1 MIKDDKQL
9 AYSKEWA
16 EKFASANRKIKA
28 NEEKRLKDPDGWQLI
43 QDSNDALR
51 QKLVDEIVEYEMLA
65 AHNPNE
71 PITLQVE
78 CMNKITDLLIKAR
91 IAFKIT
97 KKELAAL
104 CERSEEQI
112 KLFEDKD
119 YQNATFL
126 DFLAVS
132 DALGVEIIDGKFI
145 AKMDEFYLKRLE
157 AMRSSENM
165 DAGLKAAS

>member
-9 AYSKEWA
+9 AYSQEWA
-16 EKFASANRKIKA
+16 EKFAEANRKLRA

-78 CMNKITDLLIKAR
+78 CMNKISDLLIKAR

-97 KKELAAL
+97 PKELAAL
-104 CERSEEQI
+104 CGHTEEQI

-157 AMRSSENM
+157 GIRQ
-165 DAGLKAAS
+165 AASINAELQTAS

>member
-1 MIKDDKQL
+1 MIKNELEYNVTK
-9 AYSKEWA
+9 SWV
-16 EKFASANRKIKA
+16 EKMGRATAA
-28 NEEKRLKDPDGWQLI
+28 LVQDEEKKKNQSDVWQLHYDGVTS
-43 QDSNDALR
+43 QQSDLLEQVA
-51 QKLVDEIVEYEMLA
+51 EYEALVT
-65 AHNPNE
+65 HNPNE
-71 PITLQVE
+71 SITLSVE
-78 CMNKITDLLIKAR
+78 CMNKISDLLIKAR

-97 KKELAAL
+97 QKELASL
-104 CERSEEQI
+104 CDRSEEQI

-157 AMRSSENM
+157 AIRASENI

>member
-1 MIKDDKQL
+1 MIKNEQEYAVTLSWVERMGRAIAMLEKDEDKKKNQ
-9 AYSKEWA
+9 
-16 EKFASANRKIKA
+16 
-28 NEEKRLKDPDGWQLI
+28 PDVWQLHYDGVTS
-43 QDSNDALR
+43 QRSDLQEQVA
-51 QKLVDEIVEYEMLA
+51 EYEALVT
-65 AHNPNE
+65 HNPNE
-71 PITLQVE
+71 SITLQVE
-78 CMNKITDLLIKAR
+78 CMNKISDLLIKAR

-97 KKELAAL
+97 QKELAAL

-132 DALGVEIIDGKFI
+132 DALGVEIIDGKFL